1 MNEVHD
7 LRAMILQVDALL
19 KVGKVEESDALLT
32 AAIEAAASQPNVA
45 MAPGTPLYCYACGD
59 IEAPLYLFKRMAG
72 KYVPLC
78 YRNGE
83 GCYERSGHPMCD
95 FKDHMSLGC
104 SNHAEWL
111 ICYGKDMLMRSKR
124 CCLHAFEGL
133 SDVGEHRVFR
143 IDAATGQTSMH
154 AGSYVN
160 NMAVNVTV
168 PQED

>member
-1 MNEVHD
+1 MSEVHD
-7 LRAMILQVDALL
+7 LKKVAEALIETL
-19 KVGKVEESDALLT
+19 KPHFDPAVYRDLAN
-32 AAIEAAASQPNVA
+32 AIYTQPNIA
-45 MAPGTPLYCYACGD
+45 MAPGTPLYCYSCGD

-95 FKDHMSLGC
+95 FKDNMGLGC

-111 ICYGKDMLMRSKR
+111 ICFGKDMLMRAKR

-143 IDAATGQTSMH
+143 IDAATGQTSMN

-160 NMAVNVTV
+160 NLAVNVTV